1 MAKTHHSN
9 GRMRGIIVPLIT
21 PLKAQDQIDHDGLEK
36 LIEHVLSGGVAGIF
50 ILGTSGE
57 APSLSYKLRREL
69 IAATCRIVKARAPVL
84 VGITDTC
91 LSEALDLARRAADAG
106 AQAVV
111 SSAPYYV
118 PVGQPELIEYFECLV
133 SDLPLP
139 LFLYNMPQM
148 TKVWFEPQ
156 TLRHLS
162 AHKQIIGVKDSSGD
176 VAYFAR
182 VLELKR
188 MRPDWSV
195 FVGPEHL
202 LLETTGQGGD
212 GGVNGGANFY
222 PRLFVDLFNAFEG
235 GDRNRANELQQ
246 QLLRLGKVY
255 QIGRHAST
263 VIKGMKC
270 ACSLLGLCDD
280 LMAEP
285 FQRFNPPEREQVRA
299 VLESV
304 GLLPSEARVP

>member
-1 MAKTHHSN
+1 MSKTDSAG
-9 GRMRGIIVPLIT
+9 GRLKGIIVPLIT
-21 PLKAQDQIDHDGLEK
+21 PLKAQDEIDHGGLER
-36 LIEHVLSGGVAGIF
+36 LLEHVLSGGVAGIF

-57 APSLSYKLRREL
+57 APSLSYKLRRDL
-69 IAATCRIVKARAPVL
+69 IASTCRIVKTRSPVL

-91 LSEALDLARRAADAG
+91 LTEALELARRAADAG
-106 AQAVV
+106 ARAVV

-133 SDLPLP
+133 RDLPLP

-148 TKVWFEPQ
+148 TKVRFEPE

-162 AHKQIIGVKDSSGD
+162 ALEGIIGVKDSSGD
-176 VAYFAR
+176 LAYFAR

-188 MRPDWSV
+188 VRADWSV

-202 LLETTGQGGD
+202 LLETAGQGGD

-222 PRLFVDLFNAFEG
+222 PRLFVDLFNAFES
-235 GDRNRANELQQ
+235 GDRGRANELQQ
-246 QLLRLGKVY
+246 ELLRLGKVY

-285 FQRFNPPEREQVRA
+285 FQRFNAPERERVRA

-304 GLLPSEARVP
+304 GLFSWKAGAG